1 MDFCKRF
8 IQFFKRIF
16 VFLCCFCCC
25 CCNKRNDNDRTD
37 ILPQLEEGR
46 RTVQHGSENKRF
58 KRFSHFYV
66 EVTVTAR
73 TSPETDSTPNS
84 NNSNVLTTSEVHPV
98 LPEQIQYVDK
108 TDNLKKSNHDNIDS
122 IENSNLEE
130 ISSNSHQS
138 VDNHHNATKKH
149 SKIIH
154 PEKTDLKDT
163 SERSNLNTSTILCQ
177 HDDKNRHNNNFT
189 TNNTI
194 YPVEDHFN
202 SPNNTIHQEENR
214 FKTPKNITH
223 KDEDRFETPTVIEII
238 NPIVI
243 PVRQTPPCVCG
254 QHVETESPSTEHVPR
269 LCQCNNGKH
278 IEIRNTL
285 VVFRITK
292 RVTIPVKT
300 ARRHLYTEHDVFT
313 KQKAVAITERR
324 YSSHPRKNTVFHA
337 DKSDF
342 CECKCYQWKGHF
354 LSGNI
359 SKKLSLTYWISI
371 EPVQAIQC
379 VRLEPLCLGKRH
391 AIFQMNGTHFP
402 GHIYKTVIFAGL

>member
-8 IQFFKRIF
+8 IQFLKRIF
-16 VFLCCFCCC
+16 VFLCCICCC
-25 CCNKRNDNDRTD
+25 CCCKCNDNNRTD
-37 ILPQLEEGR
+37 TLPQLEEGR
-46 RTVQHGSENKRF
+46 RTVQHGSQNKRF

-66 EVTVTAR
+66 EATVAERSST
-73 TSPETDSTPNS
+73 ETDSTPNS

-98 LPEQIQYVDK
+98 FPEQIQYVDK
-108 TDNLKKSNHDNIDS
+108 TENLKKNNHDDIDS

-138 VDNHHNATKKH
+138 VDNHHNATKNNLN
-149 SKIIH
+149 IIH

-163 SERSNLNTSTILCQ
+163 SERSNLNTSTILRPFDYNN
-177 HDDKNRHNNNFT
+177 HHNNNFT

-214 FKTPKNITH
+214 FKTPNNIIH
-223 KDEDRFETPTVIEII
+223 QEEDRFKTPTVIEII

-269 LCQCNNGKH
+269 LCQCYSIGH

-285 VVFRITK
+285 IVFRTTK
-292 RVTIPVKT
+292 RVTIPNKT
-300 ARRHLYTEHDVFT
+300 ARRHLYTENDVFT

-324 YSSHPRKNTVFHA
+324 YSSLHPKNTVFQA

-342 CECKCYQWKGHF
+342 YECKCYQWKGHF

-359 SKKLSLTYWISI
+359 RKSFTYWISSR
-371 EPVQAIQC
+371 PVQAIQC
-379 VRLEPLCLGKRH
+379 VRMEPLCLGKRH
-391 AIFQMNGTHFP
+391 AIFVNNGTHFP
-402 GHIYKTVIFAGL
+402 GHIYKTVIFAG